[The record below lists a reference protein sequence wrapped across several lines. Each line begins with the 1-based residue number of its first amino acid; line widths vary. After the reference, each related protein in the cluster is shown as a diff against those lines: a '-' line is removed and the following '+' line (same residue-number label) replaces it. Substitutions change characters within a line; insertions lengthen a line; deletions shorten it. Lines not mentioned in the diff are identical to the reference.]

1 MFPELPV
8 ANPTNVTAEHR
19 RLQEANDGTASWKN
33 WGPYLSDR
41 QWGTVREDY
50 SPDGNAWDY
59 FPFDHANKRAYR
71 WGEDGIAGVS
81 DAGQRLCM
89 SLALWNGK
97 DPILKERLYGVPNEG
112 GNHGEDVKELY
123 YHLDATPT
131 HSYLKYLYKY
141 PQAEFPYRWLAT
153 ESKRRSRTEPEF
165 ELLDTGLF
173 NENKYFDVY
182 VEYAKASPTD
192 LLMRINVINRGPDTA
207 ELNVIPQVWYRN
219 TWSWTEDALRPAIS
233 ADGQKIRLLHFDWDE
248 YVCHFDGTPNL
259 LFTDNDTNQPKL
271 YRVNKAG
278 YFKDGI
284 NEAVVQG
291 NAAAV
296 NPERTGT
303 KAAGHYQFTLPPG
316 GFASVRVRLRHTTE
330 DNLDSPFAD
339 FDDVMSDR
347 AREADEFFAVVQ
359 DGMADDD
366 AKLIHRQ
373 AIAGLIWT
381 KQYFEYDVWQ
391 WLHGDSG
398 SPPPPRER
406 MRNTCETNRGR
417 NVDWEH
423 LKNADIVSMPDKWE
437 YPWYAS
443 WDLAFHT
450 IPLATVD
457 AAFAKEQ
464 LLMFLRESYMHP
476 NGQLPAYEWNF
487 GDANPPVH
495 AWASW
500 RVFQIDREQRGD
512 KGDIPF
518 LERIF
523 HKLTINFTWWVNRKD
538 ANGRNVFQGGFLGLD
553 NIGVFDRSRPLP
565 MGGYIIQADATG
577 WMAMYS
583 LNLMRIALELALHD
597 NVYEDMAI
605 KFFEHFLGIARAMTD
620 MAGKGIGLWDEQ
632 DLFYYDELTLPDGT
646 IQPLRV
652 RSMVGL
658 IPLFAVEVLE
668 PELLARVPKFASRM
682 RWILENR
689 PDLSTLVSR
698 WFEGGR
704 GERRLL
710 SLLRGHRMKKLLRRV
725 LDEGEFLSDFGIRSL
740 SKAHKGR
747 PFTFEVSGEVLKVDY
762 QPAESTIPAFGGN
775 SNWRGPIW
783 FPMNYLI
790 VESLH
795 KFHHYYGEDF
805 KVECPTGSGNFMSIL
820 DVAKEISSRLTRIF
834 LKDQDGRRPVNG
846 WYETH
851 QSDPHFRDHVPF
863 YEYFHGDTGMGLGAS
878 HQTGWTA
885 LVAKLLLPSESV
897 FTDLCGSAARAV
909 IRCQA

>member
-1 MFPELPV
+1 MSSST
-8 ANPTNVTAEHR
+8 AATAEHH
-19 RLQEANDGTASWKN
+19 RLKEANEGLASWRN

-59 FPFDHANKRAYR
+59 FPFEHSHKRAYR
-71 WGEDGIAGVS
+71 WGEDGLAGIS
-81 DAGQRLCM
+81 DAGQRLCL

-97 DPILKERLYGVPNEG
+97 DPILKERLFGIPNEA

-123 YHLDATPT
+123 YHLDGTPT
-131 HSYLKYLYKY
+131 HSYLKFLYKY
-141 PQAEFPYRWLAT
+141 PQSEFPYRWLAT
-153 ESKRRSRTEPEF
+153 ENKRRSRYEAEF

-173 NENKYFDVY
+173 QENRYFDVY

-192 LLMRINVINRGPDTA
+192 VLMRIQVVNRGPETA
-207 ELNVIPQVWYRN
+207 ELTVLPQIWYRN
-219 TWSWTEDALRPAIS
+219 TWSWTANSFRPIIAPKDQHSLR
-233 ADGQKIRLLHFDWDE
+233 LFHFDWDE
-248 YVCHFDGTPNL
+248 YVCHFDGMPRL
-259 LFTDNDTNQPKL
+259 LFTENDTNVRSL
-271 YRVNKAG
+271 YGQEQAG
-278 YFKDGI
+278 YFKDAFH
-284 NEAVVQG
+284 EAIIHG
-291 NAAAV
+291 NLNAV

-303 KAAGHYQFTLPPG
+303 KAAAQYQLTVPPG
-316 GFASVRVRLRHTTE
+316 GLASIRVRLRHTTE
-330 DNLDSPFAD
+330 DALDPPFAD
-339 FDDVMSDR
+339 FDEVFSQR
-347 AREADEFFAVVQ
+347 IQEADEFFATVQ
-359 DGMADDD
+359 SGMTDPD
-366 AKLIHRQ
+366 AKLVHRQ

-381 KQYFEYDVWQ
+381 KQFYCYDVWQ
-391 WLHGDSG
+391 WLHGDPAQPK
-398 SPPPPRER
+398 PPLSRK
-406 MRNTCETNRGR
+406 RNNSEEDRGR

-423 LKNADIVSMPDKWE
+423 LKNSDIISMPDKWE
-437 YPWYAS
+437 YPWYAA

-457 AAFAKEQ
+457 PAFAKEQ
-464 LLMFLRESYMHP
+464 LLLFLRECYMHP

-495 AWASW
+495 AWACW

-512 KGDIPF
+512 AGDIPF
-518 LERIF
+518 LERTF
-523 HKLTINFTWWVNRKD
+523 HKLMLNFNWWVNRKD

-565 MGGYIIQADATG
+565 MGGHIIQADATG

-583 LNLMRIALELALHD
+583 LNLMRIALELALH
-597 NVYEDMAI
+597 NPVYEDVAI

-620 MAGKGIGLWDEQ
+620 MAGKGIGLWDEKDQ
-632 DLFYYDELTLPDGT
+632 FYYDELNLPDGR
-646 IQPLRV
+646 IEPLRV

-668 PELLARVPKFASRM
+668 PELLARVPVFASRM

-689 PDLSTLVSR
+689 PDLSQLVSR
-698 WFEGGR
+698 WYEGGR

-710 SLLRGHRMKKLLRRV
+710 SLLRGHRMKKLFRRL
-725 LDEGEFLSDFGIRSL
+725 LDENEFLSDYGVRSL

-747 PFTFEVSGEVLKVDY
+747 PFTFEVSGEVLTVDY

-783 FPMNYLI
+783 FPMNYLL

-805 KVECPTGSGNFMSIL
+805 LVECPTGSGKMMNIL
-820 DVAKEISSRLTRIF
+820 SVAKEISSRLTRIF
-834 LKDQDGRRPVNG
+834 LKDQNGRRAVNG
-846 WYETH
+846 WYEMH
-851 QSDPHFRDHVPF
+851 QTDPHFRDHVPF

-885 LVAKLLLPSESV
+885 LVAKLLLPSDSV